1 MDEPPSSNLPLSDKP
16 ASEEIS
22 APALRPFRADFSRR
36 LMLLFASSFA
46 AFSLTTW
53 FLARV
58 NNAADAPRDA
68 STAEGVVREQLSAL
82 AKGESRVAYAL
93 FTPRYR
99 AEVPFEAFDALVR
112 EHGAMFRTTSIRKE
126 TKFATLARSEI
137 TLRLESE
144 TGDRFVARYTLVIIE
159 GRWWIDEMRWHVD
172 SQPADRII
180 ARGIENDRACA
191 NAHG

>member
-1 MDEPPSSNLPLSDKP
+1 
-16 ASEEIS
+16 
-22 APALRPFRADFSRR
+22 
-36 LMLLFASSFA
+36 MLLFASSLA

-58 NNAADAPRDA
+58 NNAADTPRDA

-99 AEVPFEAFDALVR
+99 AEVPLEAFDALVR
-112 EHGAMFRTTSIRKE
+112 EHGAMFRTSSIRKE
-126 TKFATLARSEI
+126 TEIASLARSDI

-144 TGDRFVARYTLVIIE
+144 SGDRFVAHYTLVIIE
-159 GRWWIDEMRWHVD
+159 GRWWIDEMRWRVD

-180 ARGIENDRACA
+180 AREFENTRACA
-191 NAHG
+191 IAYG